1 MLLSLLALNF
11 FRYFRT
17 DDAIG
22 QQKFLEAR
30 MQHLAEPSASR
41 FVHLQEM
48 QTVPSVVHRFPS
60 AFIKGQEITPE
71 FPPVLP
77 LFISHPNSCHT
88 VIEQHHMN
96 AVILVRKHLCTQILC
111 VFNILLH
118 IHTSCISAAKIQQ
131 RTDKMCPPPL

>member
-22 QQKFLEAR
+22 QQKLLKAR

-60 AFIKGQEITPE
+60 AFIKGQETTPQL
-71 FPPVLP
+71 PLVLP
-77 LFISHPNSCHT
+77 FFISHPNSCHT
-88 VIEQHHMN
+88 LLKQHHMN
-96 AVILVRKHLCTQILC
+96 AIILVRKHLHTQILC
-111 VFNILLH
+111 VLNLLLH
-118 IHTSCISAAKIQQ
+118 SQTSYLSAAKIQ
-131 RTDKMCPPPL
+131 